1 MKIEKLNEDKIRI
14 TLDINDLK
22 EKNIDFHSFMSNSIS
37 AQSIFMDMLKKA
49 EKEVGFITKNYKTMI
64 EAFATSDGNFILTI
78 TRIQPE
84 IIDKDLQKKKK
95 MKIKRK
101 SINLKNDLII
111 FKFNTFDEYCDFCI
125 SLTDN
130 YLNQYKTIIKTSSLY
145 SYNSKYY
152 LILNNISNQNISI
165 IKFYSYISEFAELI
179 HIPNLM
185 KTKLLEYG
193 KIVMKKNAINN
204 CIKHFPK
211 K

>member
-37 AQSIFMDMLKKA
+37 TQSIFMDMLKKA

-64 EAFATSDGNFILTI
+64 EAFAKSDGNFILTI
-78 TRIQPE
+78 TRIHPE

-101 SINLKNDLII
+101 SINLNNDIII
-111 FKFNTFDEYCDFCI
+111 FKFNNFDEYCEFCL

-130 YLNQYKTIIKTSSLY
+130 YLNQYKSIIKTSSLY

-152 LILNNISNQNISI
+152 LILNNISNANMSI

-179 HIPNLM
+179 HIPTLM

-193 KIVMKKNAINN
+193 TIVMKKNAINN
-204 CIKHFPK
+204 CIKHFQK